1 MSYKI
6 NLKTNPTAFKG
17 SPRNPLDIP
26 TGPLDKP
33 LTNGYEVYQF
43 IMDKCRLTN
52 RYKFRG
58 RPRGKGWFD
67 SMPLDRAERIALY
80 IDEKSDYNNKL
91 MAEHERLNRI
101 KEITEEVATLNHLIN
116 YYEEDHNE
124 SIIIETRS

>member
-26 TGPLDKP
+26 TGPLVKP

>member
-6 NLKTNPTAFKG
+6 NLKTNPTNFKG

-80 IDEKSDYNNKL
+80 IDEKDDYNNKL
-91 MAEHERLNRI
+91 MAEHSRLNRLQ
-101 KEITEEVATLNHLIN
+101 EIREEVATLNHLIN
-116 YYEEDHNE
+116 YYEEDLQE
-124 SIIIETRS
+124 SIVIETRS

>member
-6 NLKTNPTAFKG
+6 NMKTNPTTFKG

-33 LTNGYEVYQF
+33 LTSGYEVYQF

-52 RYKFRG
+52 RYTFRG

-67 SMPLDRAERIALY
+67 SMPLDKAERIALY
-80 IDEKSDYNNKL
+80 IDEKADYNNKL
-91 MAEHERLNRI
+91 MAEHERLNRLR
-101 KEITEEVATLNHLIN
+101 EITKEVATLNHLIN
-116 YYEEDHNE
+116 YYEEDHKE
-124 SIIIETRS
+124 TILIETRS